1 MIGSPRL
8 VRSRSARADP
18 HATSTAGRT
27 ATSDARLFLTQAK
40 LDEIPRVMREYGWEE
55 CDCEKTLMYR
65 QRRCISNEALWRADL
80 DVEYMPMVGR

>member
-1 MIGSPRL
+1 ML
-8 VRSRSARADP
+8 AARADP

-40 LDEIPRVMREYGWEE
+40 LDEIPRVMREYDWEE
-55 CDCEKTLMYR
+55 YDCEKTLMAR
-65 QRRCISNEALWRADL
+65 QRRCISNEAVWRADL